1 LKAIL
6 PAKIT
11 GATSRAAMTV
21 SSDVLDVL
29 GNLPRLNLRRS
40 KEIGNRD
47 MTINHTRENIS
58 EMTVKL
64 ASAVAYNIPLNATKD
79 RTEMYG
85 EPVLGKS

>member
-1 LKAIL
+1 
-6 PAKIT
+6 
-11 GATSRAAMTV
+11 MTV

>member
-1 LKAIL
+1 
-6 PAKIT
+6 
-11 GATSRAAMTV
+11 M

-40 KEIGNRD
+40 KDIGNRD
-47 MTINHTRENIS
+47 ITVNHTRENIS

-64 ASAVAYNIPLNATKD
+64 ALAVAYNIPLNATND

-85 EPVLGKS
+85 EPVLGKSRRNTLGITR